1 VLLSAFADVNGEA
14 ADTLNYEAAF
24 NPDGLLVLVQA
35 RNQGIFCSAQV
46 EDNGTSFTDETT
58 DLNSSTASDVAVWPA
73 TPAVNDAIYFG
84 HTEPWTR
91 QKVVVGTA
99 RSGPTTLTTVWEF
112 WNGLSWSTVTVTDPS
127 DRFASTG
134 TFRLEITGS
143 TSGWAT
149 TTINSIA
156 DLYWLRLRITA
167 ITGSFTTVPLISR
180 ASHDGNRYLPYD
192 AFRRFTSTGLLAT
205 ASWTLDTISKFDPS
219 D

>member
-1 VLLSAFADVNGEA
+1 
-14 ADTLNYEAAF
+14 
-24 NPDGLLVLVQA
+24 
-35 RNQGIFCSAQV
+35 
-46 EDNGTSFTDETT
+46 
-58 DLNSSTASDVAVWPA
+58 
-73 TPAVNDAIYFG
+73 
-84 HTEPWTR
+84 
-91 QKVVVGTA
+91 
-99 RSGPTTLTTVWEF
+99 VWEF